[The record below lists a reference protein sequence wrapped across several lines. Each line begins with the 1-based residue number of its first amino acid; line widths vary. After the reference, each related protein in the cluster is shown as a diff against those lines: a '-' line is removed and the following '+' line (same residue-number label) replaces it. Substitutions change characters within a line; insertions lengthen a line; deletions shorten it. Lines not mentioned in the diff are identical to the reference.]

1 MAVESQQGGSSY
13 THLGGQSD
21 DDTLVDDIQKMS
33 RIKRACVEQSLEPS
47 GELRRSDS
55 IRGGVFPGKAQS
67 GKLGGT
73 ARIVTE
79 VFRNNMLEYIQGILN
94 ADPATESDDI
104 ANTDDIFDGSVTF
117 VASNALVLEVIET
130 GTATASQIL
139 IADDDLPVYPVPPAD
154 TGLSKPSRLRITV
167 AAAVGTATIVGK
179 RKYGLG
185 KYDLAPIT
193 EDVTMLA
200 GVGLTVNHFVEIDK
214 ITLWVLYG
222 SWADRSRES
231 HHRRGTRITP
241 NDIQSEKCYFRW
253 LVNAV
258 SDRKRIT
265 YWADGRSDRRTV

>member
-13 THLGGQSD
+13 THLGGQID

-117 VASNALVLEVIET
+117 VAGNASRVRSHRNRNSN
-130 GTATASQIL
+130 
-139 IADDDLPVYPVPPAD
+139 
-154 TGLSKPSRLRITV
+154 R
-167 AAAVGTATIVGK
+167 
-179 RKYGLG
+179 
-185 KYDLAPIT
+185 
-193 EDVTMLA
+193 
-200 GVGLTVNHFVEIDK
+200 
-214 ITLWVLYG
+214 
-222 SWADRSRES
+222 
-231 HHRRGTRITP
+231 
-241 NDIQSEKCYFRW
+241 QS
-253 LVNAV
+253 N
-258 SDRKRIT
+258 T
-265 YWADGRSDRRTV
+265 Y